1 MIQSNTSGIPAYMN
15 VMPAGNGYGGDGFGM
30 GGFGGGWWM
39 LMYFVLFAM
48 MGGGFGGW
56 GNNGGN
62 DAMLAYAL
70 MNQGSNSNSNNT
82 NNDIQRGFDHQAI
95 MGAVNGISANVNGVG
110 AQVSNGFAQA
120 EIAANGRQ
128 MADMQMQYQG
138 QMNTMQQ
145 FFDMMRGFDSCC
157 CDNKLASADLKAT
170 VLQENCSDRNAL
182 SEAMMQLYMN
192 NTSNTQRL
200 IDTMNQI
207 GTNLNNKLCQL
218 EMDGKN
224 DKIADL
230 QRQLSESNLANVVR
244 QACGNPCNSCC

>member
-1 MIQSNTSGIPAYMN
+1 MIQSSSNGIPAYMN
-15 VMPAGNGYGGDGFGM
+15 VTPAGTGYGGDGFGM

-48 MGGGFGGW
+48 MGGGFGGFG
-56 GNNGGN
+56 GNNMLPWMLMGN
-62 DAMLAYAL
+62 
-70 MNQGSNSNSNNT
+70 NNSNNT
-82 NNDIQRGFDHQAI
+82 NNDIQRGFDQQAI
-95 MGAVNGISANVNGVG
+95 MGAINGVGANVNGVG

-128 MADMQMQYQG
+128 MADMQMQYQS

-157 CDNKLASADLKAT
+157 CDNKLATADLKAT
-170 VLQENCSDRNAL
+170 VLQENCADRNAL
-182 SEAMMQLYMN
+182 SEAMMQMYMS
-192 NTSNTQRL
+192 NTANTQRL
-200 IDTMNQI
+200 VDAINQI

-230 QRQLSESNLANVVR
+230 QRQLSEANLANVVR
-244 QACGNPCNSCC
+244 QACGNPCGGC